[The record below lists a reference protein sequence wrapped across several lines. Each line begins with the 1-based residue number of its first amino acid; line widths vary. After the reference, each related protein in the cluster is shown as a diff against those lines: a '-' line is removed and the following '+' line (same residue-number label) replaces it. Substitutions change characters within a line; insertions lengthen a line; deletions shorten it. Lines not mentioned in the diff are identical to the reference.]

1 LCVNLAHA
9 SLLKIAPETVE
20 AQAWSIV
27 DAQSGQIIAEHNS
40 HVQRAP
46 ASLTKMMVA
55 YIALKEIEAGKL
67 RKEDI
72 LTATPV
78 VNTVMWDESQMY
90 LKTGEKISVDQLLAG
105 LIVMSANDAAVTLAE
120 KISGSVPQ
128 FVARMNQ
135 EAQAL
140 GMKDTHFSNPAGIT
154 MPDHYST
161 AADLGLLAKAIVQD
175 TPEYL
180 YYSKMPSFSYNQ
192 RFHHATNLALK
203 MDPTADGLKTGYTK
217 AAGYNLALTAE
228 RPTFNPDVEKRRLIV
243 VVLGTPSAVKRAEV
257 AHKLM
262 NLAFTYTR
270 DEVVIPKHRL
280 IAELPVIR
288 STLKMF
294 RVETQ
299 QPTIVT
305 TSLYDRPMPI
315 DLNTFNLLTQRIHLV
330 DANQL
335 VTTVETLQSTNTH
348 INIELNEQHLTA
360 PLMQVMNLAT
370 VSVYQNNQLI
380 RSLQIENDVQIEEAN
395 IFQKIMIWFSNLFSF
410 FSTNDT
416 QSAKLYPL
424 NQGEKLDYFS
434 QD

>member
-1 LCVNLAHA
+1 MCVNLAHA

-299 QPTIVT
+299 QLTIVT

-335 VTTVETLQSTNTH
+335 VTTVEPLQSTNTH

-410 FSTNDT
+410 FSTNDS

-424 NQGEKLDYFS
+424 NQG
-434 QD
+434 